1 VTYID
6 QLAAAIRAETPPD
19 RLPDD
24 QDGIDD
30 LFRLYAL
37 LALVKG
43 VSVTTRD
50 VHDAWATWMVNRGEG
65 DHESVVPFDELA
77 PEIQAEDEPFAA
89 AIRSTA
95 SQCRQPRLD

>member
-19 RLPDD
+19 RLPED

-43 VSVTTRD
+43 ESVTTRD
-50 VHDAWATWMVNRGEG
+50 VHDAWAVWMANRGEG
-65 DHESVVPFDELA
+65 DHGSVVPFDGLTTET
-77 PEIQAEDEPFAA
+77 QAEDEPFVF
-89 AIRSTA
+89 AIRRAVEQQS
-95 SQCRQPRLD
+95 